1 MMNIFYHSHVAWFE
15 NVANG
20 CIWMI
25 IVTAFAFLVWVGH
38 DIVTGP
44 RRQREDVKRMLAGLD
59 TTKDITGVS
68 LKAAHEPSSPFA
80 HGNKQGKRR
89 KLTTGS

>member
-1 MMNIFYHSHVAWFE
+1 M
-15 NVANG
+15 ANG
-20 CIWMI
+20 LIWLI
-25 IVTAFAFLVWVGH
+25 IVAVAAFVFWLGH
-38 DIVTGP
+38 DMITGP

-59 TTKDITGVS
+59 TTKDIMGVS

-80 HGNKQGKRR
+80 PGSKQGKRR